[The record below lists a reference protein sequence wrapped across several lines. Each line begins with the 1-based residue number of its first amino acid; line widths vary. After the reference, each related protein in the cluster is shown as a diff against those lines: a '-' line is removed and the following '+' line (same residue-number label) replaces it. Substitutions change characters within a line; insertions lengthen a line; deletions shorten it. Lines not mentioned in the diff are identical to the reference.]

1 MTGFSSFLIPGCI
14 IIPTD
19 LQKKI
24 SVTLKSFLEFIYKK
38 FDGK

>member
-14 IIPTD
+14 IPTD

-24 SVTLKSFLEFIYKK
+24 SVPLKSFLEFIYKK